1 MTHLATVCY
10 FLQMF
15 LAGFTFGFNF
25 GSRPADC
32 SYIFSLIVLDT
43 VKMFFP
49 WFWRLIVTSSLF
61 EDRQ

>member
-49 WFWRLIVTSSLF
+49 WFWRLIVT
-61 EDRQ
+61 